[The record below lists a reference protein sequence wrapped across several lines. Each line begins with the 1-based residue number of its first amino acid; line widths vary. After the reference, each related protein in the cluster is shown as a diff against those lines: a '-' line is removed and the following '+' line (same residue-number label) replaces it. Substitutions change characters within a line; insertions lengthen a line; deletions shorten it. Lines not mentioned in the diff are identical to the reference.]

1 MVRRAFPDLRFTTDV
16 VVADGDF
23 VVGRWTMTGTNTGVF
38 DLFGLPPTGRP
49 VTMTGQ
55 EIFRAH
61 DGKLAE
67 VWHQE
72 DAPGMLRQLGLE
84 PPPVI
89 MRLAARRSAHRHR
102 RHPSSTI

>member
-1 MVRRAFPDLRFTTDV
+1 MRVSCRHGHTRA
-16 VVADGDF
+16 G
-23 VVGRWTMTGTNTGVF
+23 TGTF

-61 DGKLAE
+61 DGKFTE

-84 PPPVI
+84 PPPAI
-89 MRLAARRSAHRHR
+89 MRLAARRSAR
-102 RHPSSTI
+102 RYRRQRQAVS

>member
-1 MVRRAFPDLRFTTDV
+1 
-16 VVADGDF
+16 
-23 VVGRWTMTGTNTGVF
+23 
-38 DLFGLPPTGRP
+38 
-49 VTMTGQ
+49 MTGQ

-84 PPPVI
+84 PPPAI
-89 MRLAARRSAHRHR
+89 MRLAARRSAR
-102 RHPSSTI
+102 RYRRLRRP